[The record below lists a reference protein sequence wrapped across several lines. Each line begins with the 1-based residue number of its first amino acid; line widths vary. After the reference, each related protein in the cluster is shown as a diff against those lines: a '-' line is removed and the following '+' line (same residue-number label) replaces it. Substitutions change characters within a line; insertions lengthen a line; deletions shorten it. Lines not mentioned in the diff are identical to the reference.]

1 MGLDGAW
8 YNELGS
14 DRLRDTGLLVKL
26 TEGFKGGMAMAG
38 VRHIFLLGLSF
49 LLLTT
54 SAFAAEFVTLGP
66 RALGMGGAHVAV
78 ASDATAIYWNP
89 AGLSAQ
95 HRATDIR
102 AHVGAIVKDHSGL
115 ADLWNDIDDVLDG
128 RGIKDPEF
136 YSNTEDV
143 DRLVDILRKLDK
155 KGSRI
160 DINGQAG
167 AIVSANIKGMALA
180 IGVTGIGYANAVP
193 KLDLVNVN
201 ATLPFLD
208 PQSIANNTSKI
219 DLTGLQT
226 IEYSLSLAHG
236 FINDTLHVGAT
247 VKLMDAAT
255 YFDSIRAFNTS
266 DTNIVEEVKNN
277 KRTSQKIT
285 GDIGVIWM
293 PSERLRLGA
302 VGKYLTGPSFSSA
315 SGRDIKIAPQVR
327 AGAAFLPWRGA
338 TVALDIDVTSNETL
352 TPGYKE
358 RQVAVGFEQ
367 ALGTKGKI
375 LSDLFTIRA
384 GGYKNVAESG
394 SNFVATAGLGLGL
407 LGLRLDVAG
416 AYDFA
421 KEEVGASAN
430 IAFQW

>member
-8 YNELGS
+8 YNELGA
-14 DRLRDTGLLVKL
+14 DGLHDTGLPVKL

-38 VRHIFLLGLSF
+38 VRHMFLLVLSF
-49 LLLTT
+49 LILTT
-54 SAFAAEFVTLGP
+54 SAFAAEFVTIGP
-66 RALGMGGAHVAV
+66 RAMGMGGAHVAV

-89 AGLSAQ
+89 AGLSAR

-102 AHVGAIVKDHSGL
+102 AYIGAVAKDHSGL
-115 ADLWNDIDDVLDG
+115 GDLWNDIDDVLNG
-128 RGIKDPEF
+128 RAINNPYF
-136 YSNTEDV
+136 YSNPGDV
-143 DRLVDILRKLDK
+143 DRLVDILHNLDK

-160 DINGQAG
+160 DINGEAG
-167 AIVSANIKGMALA
+167 AIVSADIKGMALA
-180 IGVTGIGYANAVP
+180 IGATGIGYANAVP
-193 KLDLVNVN
+193 RLDLVNVN
-201 ATLPFLD
+201 ATLPFID
-208 PQSIANNTSKI
+208 PRSIANNTSKI

-226 IEYSLSLAHG
+226 IEYSLSLARG

-247 VKLMDAAT
+247 VKLMDATT
-255 YFDSIRAFNTS
+255 YFDSIPAFNTS
-266 DTNIVEEVKNN
+266 NTDIVNEVKKN
-277 KRTSQKIT
+277 KRTDQKIT
-285 GDIGVIWM
+285 GDIGVIWI
-293 PSERLRLGA
+293 PSERLRLGV

-315 SGRDIKIAPQVR
+315 RGNIEIAPQVR

-338 TVALDIDVTSNETL
+338 TVALDIDVTSNKTL

-358 RQVAVGFEQ
+358 RQIAVGFEQ
-367 ALGTKGKI
+367 ALGSRGKI

-421 KEEVGASAN
+421 KEEIGASAN
-430 IAFQW
+430 VAFQW

>member
-8 YNELGS
+8 YNGLGS
-14 DRLRDTGLLVKL
+14 DGLSNTGLLVKL
-26 TEGFKGGMAMAG
+26 TKGFKGGMAMAG
-38 VRHIFLLGLSF
+38 VRHVFLLVLSF
-49 LLLTT
+49 LVLTT
-54 SAFAAEFVTLGP
+54 SAFAAEFVTIGP
-66 RALGMGGAHVAV
+66 RAMGMGGAHVAV

-95 HRATDIR
+95 HRVTDIR
-102 AHVGAIVKDHSGL
+102 AHVGAVVKDHSGL
-115 ADLWNDIDDVLDG
+115 ADSWNDIDDVLNGRNIDG
-128 RGIKDPEF
+128 PDFFKA
-136 YSNTEDV
+136 SADV
-143 DRLVDILRKLDK
+143 TRLVDILHKLDK

-180 IGVTGIGYANAVP
+180 IGVTGIGYANVVP
-193 KLDLVNVN
+193 RIDLVHVK
-201 ATLPFLD
+201 ATLPIVD
-208 PQSIANNTSKI
+208 PNSIFYNKSEI

-236 FINDTLHVGAT
+236 FINDTLHVGGTLKLINAT
-247 VKLMDAAT
+247 T
-255 YFDSIRAFNTS
+255 YFDSISAFNTS
-266 DTNIVEEVKNN
+266 DTDIVEKVKNN
-277 KRTSQKIT
+277 KRTGQKIT

-293 PSERLRLGA
+293 PLERLRVGA
-302 VGKYLTGPSFSSA
+302 VGKYLTSPTFSSA
-315 SGRDIKIAPQVR
+315 SGRDIEIAPQVR

-430 IAFQW
+430 VAFQW

>member
-1 MGLDGAW
+1 
-8 YNELGS
+8 
-14 DRLRDTGLLVKL
+14 
-26 TEGFKGGMAMAG
+26 MAG
-38 VRHIFLLGLSF
+38 VRHMFLLGLSF

-66 RALGMGGAHVAV
+66 RAMGMGGAHVAV
-78 ASDATAIYWNP
+78 ASDATAIHWNP

-95 HRATDIR
+95 SRATDIR
-102 AHVGAIVKDHSGL
+102 AHVGAVAKDHSGL
-115 ADLWNDIDDVLDG
+115 GDLWDDIDNVLDG
-128 RGIKDPEF
+128 RNINDPAF
-136 YSNTEDV
+136 YADSADV
-143 DRLVDILRKLDK
+143 ARLVDILQKLDK
-155 KGSRI
+155 EGSSI
-160 DINGQAG
+160 DLNGQAG
-167 AIVSANIKGMALA
+167 AIASAEIKGIALA
-180 IGVTGIGYANAVP
+180 IGVTGIGYANALP
-193 KLDLVNVN
+193 RLDLVNIN
-201 ATLPFLD
+201 ATHPLLD
-208 PQSIANNTSKI
+208 PQSIANNRSEI

-236 FINDTLHVGAT
+236 FLSDTLHVGGT
-247 VKLMDAAT
+247 VKFMDAAT
-255 YFDSIRAFNTS
+255 YFYSISAFNTS
-266 DTNIVEEVKNN
+266 DTNIADEVKKN
-277 KRTSQKIT
+277 KRTGQKIT

-315 SGRDIKIAPQVR
+315 RGSDIKIAPQIR

-338 TVALDIDVTSNETL
+338 TVALDLDITSNETL

-358 RQVAVGFEQ
+358 RQLAVGFEQ
-367 ALGTKGKI
+367 ALGTRGKI
-375 LSDLFTIRA
+375 LSDLFTVRA

-421 KEEVGASAN
+421 KEEIGASAN
-430 IAFQW
+430 VAFQW

>member
-1 MGLDGAW
+1 
-8 YNELGS
+8 
-14 DRLRDTGLLVKL
+14 
-26 TEGFKGGMAMAG
+26 MAG
-38 VRHIFLLGLSF
+38 VRHLFLLGLSF

-66 RALGMGGAHVAV
+66 RAMGMGGAHVAV

-95 HRATDIR
+95 HRVTDIR
-102 AHVGAIVKDHSGL
+102 AHVGAVVKDHSGL
-115 ADLWNDIDDVLDG
+115 GDLWNDIDDVLDG
-128 RGIKDPEF
+128 REISDSEF
-136 YSNTEDV
+136 YSKPEDV

-167 AIVSANIKGMALA
+167 AIASANIKGMALA
-180 IGVTGIGYANAVP
+180 IGVTGIGYASAVP
-193 KLDLVNVN
+193 KLDLINVN
-201 ATLPFLD
+201 ATLPIID
-208 PQSIANNTSKI
+208 PNSIYYNASEI

-255 YFDSIRAFNTS
+255 YFDSIPAFNTS
-266 DTNIVEEVKNN
+266 DTDIVDEVKNN

-302 VGKYLTGPSFSSA
+302 VGKYLTSPSFSSA
-315 SGRDIKIAPQVR
+315 RGNDIEIAPQIR

-358 RQVAVGFEQ
+358 RQVAVGLEQ
-367 ALGTKGKI
+367 ALGTRGKI
-375 LSDLFTIRA
+375 LSDLFTLRA

-394 SNFVATAGLGLGL
+394 SNFVATAGFGLGL
-407 LGLRLDVAG
+407 LGLRFDVAG

-430 IAFQW
+430 VAFQW

>member
-1 MGLDGAW
+1 
-8 YNELGS
+8 
-14 DRLRDTGLLVKL
+14 
-26 TEGFKGGMAMAG
+26 MAG
-38 VRHIFLLGLSF
+38 VRHLFLLGLSF

-66 RALGMGGAHVAV
+66 RAMGMGGAHVAV

-102 AHVGAIVKDHSGL
+102 AHIGAVVKDHSGFV
-115 ADLWNDIDDVLDG
+115 DMWKDIDNVLDG
-128 RGIKDPEF
+128 RNITDPDF
-136 YSNTEDV
+136 YLISDDV
-143 DRLVDILRKLDK
+143 DQLVEILRKLDK
-155 KGSRI
+155 EGASI
-160 DINGQAG
+160 DLNGQAG
-167 AIVSANIKGMALA
+167 AIATANIKGTVLA
-180 IGVTGIGYANAVP
+180 IGATGIGYANAVP
-193 KLDLVNVN
+193 KLDLINVN
-201 ATLPFLD
+201 ATLPLD
-208 PQSIANNTSKI
+208 PTSIANNTSAI

-226 IEYSLSLAHG
+226 IEYSMSLAHA
-236 FINDTLHVGAT
+236 FINNTLHIGGT

-255 YFDSIRAFNTS
+255 YFYTISAFNTS
-266 DTNIVEEVKNN
+266 DTDIVDEVKKN
-277 KRTSQKIT
+277 KRTDQKIT
-285 GDIGVIWM
+285 GDIGIIWI

-315 SGRDIKIAPQVR
+315 RGSDIEIAPQVR

-338 TVALDIDVTSNETL
+338 TVALDIDVTTNETL

-375 LSDLFTIRA
+375 LSDLFTLRA

-394 SNFVATAGLGLGL
+394 SNFVGTAGIGLGL
-407 LGLRLDVAG
+407 LGVRFDVAG

-430 IAFQW
+430 VAFQW

>member
-1 MGLDGAW
+1 
-8 YNELGS
+8 
-14 DRLRDTGLLVKL
+14 
-26 TEGFKGGMAMAG
+26 MAG

-54 SAFAAEFVTLGP
+54 SAFAAEFVTIGP
-66 RALGMGGAHVAV
+66 RAMGMGGAHVAV

-95 HRATDIR
+95 HRVTDIR
-102 AHVGAIVKDHSGL
+102 AHVGAVVKDHSGL
-115 ADLWNDIDDVLDG
+115 ADLWDDIDTVLNG
-128 RGIKDPEF
+128 REISDSEF
-136 YSNTEDV
+136 YDNPDDV
-143 DRLVDILRKLDK
+143 VRLVDILLKLDK
-155 KGSRI
+155 NGSRI

-167 AIVSANIKGMALA
+167 AIASADIKGMALA

-193 KLDLVNVN
+193 RIDLINVKPIPDV
-201 ATLPFLD
+201 L
-208 PQSIANNTSKI
+208 PQSIANNTSAI

-255 YFDSIRAFNTS
+255 YFESILAFNTS
-266 DTNIVEEVKNN
+266 DTNIVEKVKNN
-277 KRTSQKIT
+277 KRTGQKIT
-285 GDIGVIWM
+285 GDIGVIWI
-293 PSERLRLGA
+293 PSEKLRLGA

-315 SGRDIKIAPQVR
+315 RGSDIKIAPQIR

-375 LSDLFTIRA
+375 LSDLFTLRA

-407 LGLRLDVAG
+407 LGLRLDLAG

-421 KEEVGASAN
+421 KEEIGASAN
-430 IAFQW
+430 VAFQW

>member
-8 YNELGS
+8 YNGLGS
-14 DRLRDTGLLVKL
+14 DGLSDTGLLVKL
-26 TEGFKGGMAMAG
+26 TKGFKGGMAMAG
-38 VRHIFLLGLSF
+38 VRHVFLLVLSF
-49 LLLTT
+49 LILTT
-54 SAFAAEFVTLGP
+54 SAFAAEFVTIGP
-66 RALGMGGAHVAV
+66 RAMGMGGAHVAV

-95 HRATDIR
+95 HRVTDIR
-102 AHVGAIVKDHSGL
+102 AHVGAVIKDHSGL
-115 ADLWNDIDDVLDG
+115 ADSWNDIDDVLNG
-128 RGIKDPEF
+128 REITNSDF
-136 YSNTEDV
+136 YSNKEDV
-143 DRLVDILRKLDK
+143 TRLVDILRKLDK

-160 DINGQAG
+160 DLNGQAG
-167 AIVSANIKGMALA
+167 AIASANIKGMALA
-180 IGVTGIGYANAVP
+180 IGVTGIGYASAVP
-193 KLDLVNVN
+193 RLDLINVN
-201 ATLPFLD
+201 PLPPNF
-208 PQSIANNTSKI
+208 IANNASTI

-247 VKLMDAAT
+247 VKVMDAAT
-255 YFDSIRAFNTS
+255 YFDDSISAFNTS
-266 DTNIVEEVKNN
+266 DTDIVEEVKKN

-315 SGRDIKIAPQVR
+315 SGRDIEIAPQVR
-327 AGAAFLPWRGA
+327 AGAAFLPWQGA

-394 SNFVATAGLGLGL
+394 SNFVATAGLGVGL

-430 IAFQW
+430 VAFQW